1 MDKITNK
8 LIMKRLEKFPINWI
22 PVFLLVTFILLTSL
36 FNLQYGTNAIII
48 VILLIGIVRKDGITL
63 IKDWLPPLA
72 ILYAYEVLRSEAF
85 DLAQDLGRVLI
96 VDPLVSFE
104 SAIFSFI
111 GDIPT
116 VILQEVLQ
124 PVVTAPNWYDY
135 VFLIFYGI
143 FFWGWALAGFYFWL
157 KDRKLFK
164 KYMYGLVLFSLLSVI
179 VFVLYP
185 TAPPWYASDIG
196 AIGHVDR
203 VLWESRF
210 FGNFSFYNLQEV
222 GRNDFAAVPSHHTAW
237 TFYMALF
244 FVYHLGKKGLIF
256 FLIPFG
262 VALATWYGAEHYVFD
277 SIIGMIFATVSFLI
291 AIRWE
296 YIVHK
301 IKLLL
306 SKNKLKAE

>member
-1 MDKITNK
+1 MKIIKN
-8 LIMKRLEKFPINWI
+8 LQFNWI
-22 PVFLLVTFILLTSL
+22 PTIILAAFVLVTTL
-36 FNLQYGTNAIII
+36 FKIQYGTNGVIII
-48 VILLIGIVRKDGITL
+48 ILLLGVVLKDGVTL
-63 IKDWLPPLA
+63 IKDWLPPLS
-72 ILYAYEVLRSEAF
+72 ILYMYEVLRAEAF

-96 VDPLVSFE
+96 VDPLISFE

-116 VILQEVLQ
+116 VILQEFFQ
-124 PVVTAPNWYDY
+124 PVISSPNWYDY

-143 FFWGWALAGFYFWL
+143 FFWGWAIAGFYFWT
-157 KDRKLFK
+157 KDRLLFK
-164 KYMYGLVLFSLLSVI
+164 QYIYGLVLFSLLSVV

-196 AIGHVDR
+196 AIGPVDR

-210 FGNFSFYNLQEV
+210 FGNFSFYGLQEV

-256 FLIPFG
+256 FIIPFG
-262 VALATWYGAEHYVFD
+262 VAFATWYGAEHYVFD
-277 SIIGMIFATVSFLI
+277 SIIGMLFATVSFII
-291 AIRWE
+291 AIRFE
-296 YIVHK
+296 RIYP
-301 IKLLL
+301 
-306 SKNKLKAE
+306 KLKNIVGIKNGIQKKRVKEAIPQ